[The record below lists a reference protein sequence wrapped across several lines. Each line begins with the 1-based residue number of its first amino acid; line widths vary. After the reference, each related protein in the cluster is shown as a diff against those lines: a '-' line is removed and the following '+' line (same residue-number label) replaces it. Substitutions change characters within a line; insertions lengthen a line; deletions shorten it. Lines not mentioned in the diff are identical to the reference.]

1 MSGSFENGM
10 LFHNIKGK
18 VAMRNI
24 VKYATALAVAA
35 GAVTAMQA
43 PAAAAFGDT
52 LKAVKERGTLR
63 CSGHNGSYLGFAE
76 IDDRGVWTGYDIDLC
91 RAMATAIFGDH
102 EGHLEVV
109 PVGWAQ
115 RFPSLQ
121 SGDLDIV
128 IKASGW
134 TFGRDTDL
142 NLQYTQPYL
151 LAPMRMMVNAES
163 GIDAISGLE
172 GGSICVPAGTS
183 NERYMADYMARTG
196 LNAEIVAIERT
207 EELDSAYLSGR
218 CDGYHQWDVVLGTVR
233 LKADNPD
240 DHVLLPEIIAAEP
253 IGMIARQGDDNWIDI
268 GNWVINALLIA
279 EANGVTSENV
289 DEIRANPPS
298 PEVAKL
304 LGATPGIGAQLGL
317 DDAWAYNVIKKLG
330 NTAQVW
336 DRNLGAGSPY
346 KIDRG
351 MNALFRDGGVFY
363 TLILD

>member
-1 MSGSFENGM
+1 
-10 LFHNIKGK
+10 
-18 VAMRNI
+18 MRNF
-24 VKYATALAVAA
+24 VKYASALAVAVGTMA
-35 GAVTAMQA
+35 AVQA
-43 PAAAAFGDT
+43 PAVAGVGDT
-52 LKAVKERGTLR
+52 LRAVKERGSLR

-76 IDDRGVWTGYDIDLC
+76 TDDRGAWKGYDIDLC
-91 RAMATAIFGDH
+91 RAVATAIFGDY

-151 LAPMRMMVNAES
+151 LAPMRMMVHAES
-163 GIDAISGLE
+163 GIKDIKGLE

-196 LNAEIVAIERT
+196 LKAEIVAIERT
-207 EELDSAYLSGR
+207 EELDTAYLSGR

-233 LKADNPD
+233 LKAENPD
-240 DHVLLPEIIAAEP
+240 DHILLPEIIAAEP
-253 IGMIARQGDDNWIDI
+253 IGMIARQGDDNWVDI

-279 EANGVTSENV
+279 EEAGVTSENV
-289 DEIRANPPS
+289 DEMRANPPS
-298 PEVAKL
+298 PAVSKL
-304 LGATPGIGAQLGL
+304 LGVTPGIGKQLGL
-317 DDAWAYNVIKKLG
+317 DDNWGYNVIKRLG
-330 NTAQVW
+330 NTSQIW
-336 DRNLGAGSPY
+336 ERNLGSESPY

>member
-1 MSGSFENGM
+1 MLAKGTIALVTGGSGGIGSALVRM
-10 LFHNIKGK
+10 LAGTGVHAI
-18 VAMRNI
+18 
-24 VKYATALAVAA
+24 ALSNDREKLALLDGVPNVETVFMD
-35 GAVTAMQA
+35 VTDAEGLQR
-43 PAAAAFGDT
+43 AFAD
-52 LKAVKERGTLR
+52 RP
-63 CSGHNGSYLGFAE
+63 
-76 IDDRGVWTGYDIDLC
+76 ID
-91 RAMATAIFGDH
+91 
-102 EGHLEVV
+102 
-109 PVGWAQ
+109 
-115 RFPSLQ
+115 
-121 SGDLDIV
+121 
-128 IKASGW
+128 
-134 TFGRDTDL
+134 

-163 GIDAISGLE
+163 GIEDISGLE

-289 DEIRANPPS
+289 DEARANPAS

-304 LGATPGIGAQLGL
+304 LGATPGIGTQLGL
-317 DDAWAYNVIKKLG
+317 DDDWGYNVIRKLG
-330 NTAQVW
+330 NTSQIW